1 MIHEL
6 KTHSE
11 YFNALVSG
19 DKNFEVRKDDRN
31 FQRGD
36 ELLLRDY
43 NPFTQKYTGR
53 LLHRK
58 ITYVLRGG
66 AFGIQ
71 EGYCVL
77 AIDKL

>member
-1 MIHEL
+1 MLHEL

-43 NPFTQKYTGR
+43 NQFTKKYTGR
-53 LLHRK
+53 MLHRR
-58 ITYVLRGG
+58 ITYILRGG

-77 AIDKL
+77 AIEKL